1 MADVRQECRL
11 RFVGVL
17 SFFLGLT
24 QFAFGAFAFFEFRFQ
39 LDRCDCSV
47 REENQNDANYTNEGC
62 DRVSKVSIDFRSG
75 DGIGYGGS
83 DDGNNGIILNLS
95 VGPHP

>member
-1 MADVRQECRL
+1 
-11 RFVGVL
+11 
-17 SFFLGLT
+17 
-24 QFAFGAFAFFEFRFQ
+24 
-39 LDRCDCSV
+39 V